1 MKREYIFVGLI
12 IIMLYMTYVIMNY
25 KYKEYRINS
34 HIELLATL
42 NEDIS
47 TSIDRAEKIIDYK
60 STKAYRNKVLKDE
73 QWLKNKGEN
82 VVFLID
88 EVQYNKYT
96 SQALDILS
104 QASAELP
111 EGENILNTMN
121 IRQKWIYFI
130 SKKDTR

>member
-1 MKREYIFVGLI
+1 
-12 IIMLYMTYVIMNY
+12 MLYMTYVIMNY

-82 VVFLID
+82 VQENLV
-88 EVQYNKYT
+88 
-96 SQALDILS
+96 ALL
-104 QASAELP
+104 
-111 EGENILNTMN
+111 
-121 IRQKWIYFI
+121 K
-130 SKKDTR
+130 